1 MPVCLRLPVLKVDRS
16 QAGLLLNQ
24 WGLIVGWACDT
35 ANVYDSVFH
44 PIIEQFRDE
53 MIILADTHF
62 HLSAFCLSADRQ
74 AQAGSQE
81 GDPDNLKICRRGEWN
96 VRMLVETVFS
106 MLTTVSHFKK
116 LAHLPIA
123 CLPIGRARQVAYG
136 STSKLILA
144 LRWLPS
150 IFWCNGMAYS
160 PTEMASFPCLSLS
173 SACEPTSTIGY

>member
-116 LAHLPIA
+116 LAHLPIGKT
-123 CLPIGRARQVAYG
+123 GRVWEYFEAHLGFAMAAFN
-136 STSKLILA
+136 ILVQWHG
-144 LRWLPS
+144 LQPNRDGFIPLS
-150 IFWCNGMAYS
+150 IAEF
-160 PTEMASFPCLSLS
+160 SL
-173 SACEPTSTIGY
+173 